1 MIYPLD
7 INDCLGYNYTLIGV
21 SMQDKVTIKIPREL
35 YQKLSQM
42 IEGSGFS
49 SVTEFIVFVMRSLAS
64 SGEIRGVDKLT
75 EEEVRAVRERL
86 RRLGYL

>member
-64 SGEIRGVDKLT
+64 SGEVRGVDKLT

>member
-1 MIYPLD
+1 
-7 INDCLGYNYTLIGV
+7 
-21 SMQDKVTIKIPREL
+21 MQDKVTIKIPREL

-64 SGEIRGVDKLT
+64 SGEIKGKDKLT
-75 EEEVRAVRERL
+75 EEEVRVVRERL

>member
-1 MIYPLD
+1 
-7 INDCLGYNYTLIGV
+7 
-21 SMQDKVTIKIPREL
+21 MQDKVTIKIPREL

-64 SGEIRGVDKLT
+64 SGEIRGADKLT
-75 EEEVRAVRERL
+75 EEEVGAVRERL

>member
-1 MIYPLD
+1 
-7 INDCLGYNYTLIGV
+7 
-21 SMQDKVTIKIPREL
+21 MQEKVTIKIPREL

-64 SGEIRGVDKLT
+64 SGEVRGEDKLT
-75 EEEVRAVRERL
+75 EEEVKAVRERL